1 MRPRGTCSSFGAPSP
16 AARVALTVCLAC
28 VACAACVATG
38 AAGAG
43 RVSGEPDLVLED
55 VTLIDGTGAPPVPH
69 RTIAVRHGRIVGIY
83 RTGARVSPQRA
94 VIHRLPGHF
103 VLPGFV
109 DAHVHATMPFTTRA
123 RQDQILG
130 LLFRG
135 GVTTVRD
142 MAGDAV
148 VLAERA
154 RESSAPDARFPRLYY
169 SALMA
174 GPSWVAVDNRVAP
187 IAHGLTPGQAPW
199 LRAVTDTSDL
209 RAIVAD
215 AKRTGAT
222 GLKIYADVPPA
233 LVGALSAEAHRAGLR
248 VWSHAA
254 IIPTRPSEAVRAGV
268 DVLSHV
274 MSIVLE
280 GVDTMP
286 SREGTSARLHDYAA
300 VPATGPA
307 ITRLL
312 EEMRARGTVLEP
324 TLYATRL
331 RANRAAAA
339 VDDSTQRRW
348 VPLAAWGYAI
358 TRRAHEMG
366 VPILAGTDLMGDT
379 LVDSLP
385 FLHVEMELLV
395 REAGLRPLEA
405 ITAAT
410 MRGAAAVGASDS
422 LGTIAVGKVADLV
435 VLAADPT
442 LDIRNTRAITH
453 VIKGGLV
460 HPRGAASPSR
470 GR

>member
-154 RESSAPDARFPRLYY
+154 RESSAPDARFPRVYY

-174 GPSWVAVDNRVAP
+174 GPSWVAV
-187 IAHGLTPGQAPW
+187 
-199 LRAVTDTSDL
+199 DL

-222 GLKIYADVPPA
+222 GLKIYADLPPA

-339 VDDSTQRRW
+339 VNDSTQRRW

-453 VIKGGLV
+453 VVKGGLV